1 MTGRVRRVSWGRG
14 EAGMAATI
22 QVPDELLQQVVEV
35 FEPEKVILFGSQAHG
50 GGTADSDFD
59 LLVVVA
65 DDTPPKRLGL
75 EARRRA
81 RQHYR
86 RAADIIPCRRSIFED
101 KATVPGSFA
110 HTIAR
115 QGVVVY
121 ERE

>member
-1 MTGRVRRVSWGRG
+1 
-14 EAGMAATI
+14 MAATV

-35 FEPEKVILFGSQAHG
+35 FEPEKVILFGSHADG
-50 GGTADSDFD
+50 GGTADRDFD

-65 DDTPPKRLGL
+65 DDTPPGRLGL

-81 RQHYR
+81 RQRYR
-86 RAADIIPCRRSIFED
+86 RAADIIPCRQTIFEE

-121 ERE
+121 ERK